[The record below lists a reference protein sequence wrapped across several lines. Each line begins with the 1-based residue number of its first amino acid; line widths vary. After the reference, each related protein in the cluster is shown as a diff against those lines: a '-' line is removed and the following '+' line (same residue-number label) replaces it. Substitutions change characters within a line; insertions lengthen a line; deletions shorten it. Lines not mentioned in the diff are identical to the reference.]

1 MLGVIPLKFSASAG
15 KLVKIDG
22 SSSKTKA
29 FGAVIIILVSFEHIL
44 DMKYIVD
51 KIIFLLNEPLLFS
64 FFEKDSWAG
73 EPPASLL

>member
-22 SSSKTKA
+22 SSSKTRA
-29 FGAVIIILVSFEHIL
+29 FGAVIIILVSLEHIL

-51 KIIFLLNEPLLFS
+51 KKIFLLNEQLL
-64 FFEKDSWAG
+64 
-73 EPPASLL
+73 L